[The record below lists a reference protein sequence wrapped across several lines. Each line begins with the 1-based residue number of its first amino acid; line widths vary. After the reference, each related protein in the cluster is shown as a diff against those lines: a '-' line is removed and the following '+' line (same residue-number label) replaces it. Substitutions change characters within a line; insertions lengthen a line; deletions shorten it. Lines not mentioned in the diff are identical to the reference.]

1 MATKVLVPRLGE
13 GVDELT
19 IVKWL
24 KKEGDPINELEPLL
38 EVETDKV
45 VTEIPSPASG
55 SVLKILVEENTPA
68 TVGMVIAWIG
78 DAGESVSGAG
88 EPVSSAPVSGEPVQ
102 IGRAH
107 V

>member
-1 MATKVLVPRLGE
+1 MTTKVLVPRLGE

-24 KKEGDPINELEPLL
+24 KHEGDPVKELEALL

-45 VTEIPSPASG
+45 VTEIPSPITG
-55 SVLKILVEENTPA
+55 IILKIIVPENIPA
-68 TVGMVIAWIG
+68 RVGEVMAWIG
-78 DAGESVSGAG
+78 QPGESVPEGNITPHVHS
-88 EPVSSAPVSGEPVQ
+88 PSKDPQKV
-102 IGRAH
+102 AH